1 VTTPIQDEIFLVIVR
16 VRLAAPAS
24 RGKSR
29 AAKRVASRLNGDVI
43 SKEVYSLEM
52 SHPFP
57 EPPEKQNYDAPN
69 GMDGQGPESHIR
81 NHAAGNSI
89 DAPIYDFG
97 FCPETSIQW
106 SAQTHSRQV
115 DPDGGRQ
122 GFAFC
127 AAAPHFDLSIYL
139 EVPQEVC
146 FRRRQIRAVHP
157 AAVRSSK
164 SLLDLELEHARPNK
178 GGEKPQRGHWEQAR
192 SPRSATTPQES
203 RVDRCTK

>member
-81 NHAAGNSI
+81 N
-89 DAPIYDFG
+89 
-97 FCPETSIQW
+97 Q
-106 SAQTHSRQV
+106 
-115 DPDGGRQ
+115 
-122 GFAFC
+122 
-127 AAAPHFDLSIYL
+127 AAAIPSTLSSTILDFTQNLPCNGRRKHIPAKSMLILEDKALRFAQLRPTSTYL
-139 EVPQEVC
+139 STWKFPK
-146 FRRRQIRAVHP
+146 
-157 AAVRSSK
+157 RSVT
-164 SLLDLELEHARPNK
+164 DAD
-178 GGEKPQRGHWEQAR
+178 
-192 SPRSATTPQES
+192 RSA
-203 RVDRCTK
+203 

>member
-1 VTTPIQDEIFLVIVR
+1 VTTPIQDEIFIVI

-43 SKEVYSLEM
+43 SKKVYSLEM
-52 SHPFP
+52 SHPLP
-57 EPPEKQNYDAPN
+57 EPPEKPNYDPPN

-81 NHAAGNSI
+81 N
-89 DAPIYDFG
+89 
-97 FCPETSIQW
+97 Q
-106 SAQTHSRQV
+106 
-115 DPDGGRQ
+115 
-122 GFAFC
+122 
-127 AAAPHFDLSIYL
+127 AAAISSTLPSTILDFAQNLPFNGRRGRIPAESMLMVEDKALRFAQLRPTSTYLSYL
-139 EVPQEVC
+139 EVPDEVC
-146 FRRRQIRAVHP
+146 FRRRPIRAVHP

-164 SLLDLELEHARPNK
+164 SWDDLELEHARPSK

-192 SPRSATTPQES
+192 CPRSAIPPQES